1 MFEQFWHFFELL
13 LAKKHVSKRHI
24 VQLYFTPSKRFLL
37 KSHEVRST
45 QQIQKKAR
53 QNCKTLCFSVF
64 CKLAS
69 LRTCAS
75 HFSFCDSISSSIAL
89 NALLVA
95 ASHVSRHPDMRLTHK
110 YGWKHPGVREEGPG
124 CSNAWDDLQQGIEW
138 VQCDKFVDICFV
150 VFVVCFFTSLSIVNA
165 WFFLVTHCMTCAAR
179 MSWSLN
185 KASVERSSSCWW
197 KVKSVFFGWKP

>member
-95 ASHVSRHPDMRLTHK
+95 ASHVSRHPDMRLTHSTDENIQESEK
-110 YGWKHPGVREEGPG
+110 K
-124 CSNAWDDLQQGIEW
+124 DLAAAMHE
-138 VQCDKFVDICFV
+138 
-150 VFVVCFFTSLSIVNA
+150 
-165 WFFLVTHCMTCAAR
+165 MTF
-179 MSWSLN
+179 S
-185 KASVERSSSCWW
+185 KASSESSVISLWIFVLLCLLCAFSPLFLLWMLGF
-197 KVKSVFFGWKP
+197 S